1 MADAECETEDA
12 KRETLMNCTW
22 VKANIVL
29 YVYDELADDARYE
42 LKQQVERC
50 AECAR
55 DLADASSFNAKL
67 QALASPEPSPNLLVA
82 SRMRLQEALES
93 TLQHRGWRRLVLEP
107 GEWLR
112 QLKLAPAVAAL
123 IFIVGFGAG
132 IGASYRMLGGNTTVV
147 GFSSSSS
154 TGAEDSMAEASVVGI
169 TGIVQKPGS
178 KSVDIKYETMVPQT
192 VSGSIEDPR
201 IQQLLLF
208 AARSNSNSGLRM
220 DSVDLLMQNPEDEQ
234 VRQALLYAL
243 NYDNNP
249 GVRLKALD
257 GLGQYVK
264 GDIRVRNAVLGALM
278 NDRNAGVR
286 NEAIQLLRPV
296 RADASVRQV
305 LVHLAGQEQNTSIR
319 NLSRAVL
326 ASTPQ
331 ID

>member
-1 MADAECETEDA
+1 
-12 KRETLMNCTW
+12 MNCDW

-29 YVYDELADDARYE
+29 YVYDELGDDSRYE
-42 LKQQVERC
+42 LKQHVERC
-50 AECAR
+50 ADCACE
-55 DLADASSFNAKL
+55 LANASSFKTKL
-67 QALASPEPSPNLLVA
+67 AVTPALEPSPNLLA
-82 SRMRLQEALES
+82 SSRMRLQEALE
-93 TLQHRGWRRLVLEP
+93 TVEQYRGWRRLILEP

-123 IFIVGFGAG
+123 IFIIGFGAG
-132 IGASYRMLGGNTTVV
+132 IGASYRILNGNAALVAGSRPALTAADNP
-147 GFSSSSS
+147 S
-154 TGAEDSMAEASVVGI
+154 AEDPSEASVVGI
-169 TGIVQKPGS
+169 TGIVQQPGS
-178 KSVDIKYETMVPQT
+178 KNVAIKYETVVPQS
-192 VSGSIEDPR
+192 VSGSLEDPR

-220 DSVDLLMQNPEDEQ
+220 DSVDLLTQKPQDEQ
-234 VRQALLYAL
+234 VREALMYAL

-249 GVRLKALD
+249 GVRLKALE

-264 GDIRVRNAVLGALM
+264 GDIQVRNAVLSALM

-286 NEAIQLLRPV
+286 TEAIQMLRPV

-305 LVHLAGQEQNTSIR
+305 LVHLAGQDQNTSIR
-319 NLSRAVL
+319 NSSRALL